1 MSKELLCQV
10 PRFCVSGG
18 AGVAVYYIGL
28 YTLTEFAHV
37 WYVLS
42 AIIAFV
48 LNFLVNFTLMKFWTF
63 RGKGSKEIKRQLVT
77 YFIMAIGFLVTNTS
91 LLYVLVEYIRI
102 QYLVAQAILT
112 VFLSL
117 ASFFITRK
125 IFTN

>member
-48 LNFLVNFTLMKFWTF
+48 LNFLVNFTLMKLWTF

-77 YFIMAIGFLVTNTS
+77 YFIMAIGFLVANTT
-91 LLYVLVEYIRI
+91 LLYVLVEYAHI
-102 QYLVAQAILT
+102 QYLVAQGVLT
-112 VFLSL
+112 VFLSI

>member
-1 MSKELLCQV
+1 M
-10 PRFCVSGG
+10 
-18 AGVAVYYIGL
+18 AVYYIGL

-48 LNFLVNFTLMKFWTF
+48 LNFLVNFTLMKLWTF

-77 YFIMAIGFLVTNTS
+77 YFIMAIGFLVANTT
-91 LLYVLVEYIRI
+91 LLYVLVEYAHI
-102 QYLVAQAILT
+102 QYLVAQGVLT
-112 VFLSL
+112 VFLSI